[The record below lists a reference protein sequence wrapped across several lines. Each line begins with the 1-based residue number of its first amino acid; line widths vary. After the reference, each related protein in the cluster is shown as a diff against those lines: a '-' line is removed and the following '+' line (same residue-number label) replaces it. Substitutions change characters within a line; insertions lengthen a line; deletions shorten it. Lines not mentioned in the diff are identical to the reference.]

1 MKGTEIVRGLQ
12 SAAMS
17 APRRGNRLTRATSRG
32 LLRLAGWR
40 LEGEV
45 PDLPKFVAIGAPHT
59 TNWDF
64 VLGMAAIWGWGL
76 RVDWIGKHTL
86 FRFPWGGALRW
97 MGGHPV
103 ERDAGGG
110 HTARLVAL
118 LATRKACIVA
128 LAPEG
133 TRRMVTRWRTGFW
146 HVAHGAH
153 VPICACYID
162 YARKVIGLGR
172 VFETTGD
179 LEADLARIRE
189 FYRDKTARFP
199 ERTS

>member
-1 MKGTEIVRGLQ
+1 MT
-12 SAAMS
+12 
-17 APRRGNRLTRATSRG
+17 APRRGNRLTRATARG

-76 RVDWIGKHTL
+76 RVDWVGKHTL
-86 FRFPWGGALRW
+86 FRFPWGGVLRW

-110 HTARLVAL
+110 HTARLVEL
-118 LATRKACIVA
+118 LDSREKCVVA

-133 TRRMVTRWRTGFW
+133 TRQMVTRWRTGFW
-146 HVAHGAH
+146 HVAHGAR
-153 VPICACYID
+153 VPICACYLD

-199 ERTS
+199 EKTS